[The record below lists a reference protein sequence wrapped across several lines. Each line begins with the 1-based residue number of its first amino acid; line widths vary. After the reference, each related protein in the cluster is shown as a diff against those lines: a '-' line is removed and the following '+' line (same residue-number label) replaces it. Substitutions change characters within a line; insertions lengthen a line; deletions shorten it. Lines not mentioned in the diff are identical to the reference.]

1 MIYFKVFV
9 KFIVFFCLKNYSVC
23 DINYGIGS
31 KGINYFDYFF
41 LILGFSVLVC
51 CGYFIVDC
59 VFVIDCFIVLGY
71 CL

>member
-31 KGINYFDYFF
+31 KGISYFDYFF
-41 LILGFSVLVC
+41 LILGFSILSLLWLF
-51 CGYFIVDC
+51 YWRL
-59 VFVIDCFIVLGY
+59 CF
-71 CL
+71 CD